1 MENKELIF
9 IYNANSDF
17 WSQAKDLVAKIT
29 KGKTP
34 CSLCN
39 ATWAVFDKKKTWSE
53 KEKKIKIPYR
63 YFHKDQLE
71 GGIKNYLE
79 QSNINLPSVLLK
91 EGSNYRELVNSDQLN
106 KCDGNESC
114 VWNLLRWEKSLLV
127 E

>member
-29 KGKTP
+29 KGKTQ

-39 ATWAVFDKKKTWSE
+39 ATWALFNKKKTWLN
-53 KEKKIKIPYR
+53 KEKQIKIPYQ
-63 YFHKDQLE
+63 YIHKDQLE
-71 GGIKNYLE
+71 GSIKNYLD

-91 EGSNYRELVNSDQLN
+91 EGSNYRELVNSGQLDE
-106 KCDGNESC
+106 CDGNESC